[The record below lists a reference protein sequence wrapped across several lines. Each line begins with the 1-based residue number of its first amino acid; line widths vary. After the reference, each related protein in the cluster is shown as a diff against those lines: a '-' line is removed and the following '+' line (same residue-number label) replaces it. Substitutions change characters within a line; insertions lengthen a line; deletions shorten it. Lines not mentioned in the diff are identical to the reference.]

1 MSASQTTDPGSG
13 WFLALGFDA
22 RVSADS
28 RPTGFSTDGDRARAE
43 RRLAQW
49 ARHPLYL
56 REPDAFLRRL
66 SADGLD
72 MQSVLPLLGEN
83 AASLAARIGSLPD
96 DLRQTASLL
105 CREPDR
111 TTMDRAERVVAAV
124 ATDPTSNAVL
134 RLVLPFLAHALQS
147 LEQGLSPLL
156 AKAPFHI
163 EDASM
168 LWARRL
174 PSLLTPLFLRTLA
187 LEVNIARMKGALCG
201 ETPEARFSDFV
212 NRLCQPERRRAFFCE
227 YCVLARQ
234 VNRSLAHWVDFGIE
248 VFSRLSEDWPEIC
261 RMFFPVKSPGALLA
275 VEGSAGDGHRHG
287 RSVLKLVFDGGE
299 KLIYKP
305 RSLSLDDH
313 FQSLLVWFN
322 DRLGDAPG
330 LPPFRTLRVLDRGNW
345 GWCEFIETRS
355 CASQDEV
362 QRFFLRQGGFL
373 GLLYAL
379 QAIDFHSENL
389 IACGEH
395 PVLVDLEAL
404 FHPDDLDLS
413 TGETHREPATRAWL
427 TSVLRLGLLPERQ
440 DSSED
445 VAGFDI
451 SGLGDRSGQ
460 VMAEPV
466 PVINRIGTDEMH
478 VAYERLALETQNS
491 IPVIDGVRVE
501 AAHYLAQILAGFEKM
516 YRLILR
522 YREELLAGPMSAFAK
537 DPIRFISVPTLAYD
551 RILKTSFHPDYLR
564 DAAERERI
572 VDRVWRHPRP
582 EAGLEQVFRAEKADL
597 LEGDIPFFWT
607 RADSRDLRDSC
618 GHVIPEILS
627 ESGYFLARQRLL
639 QMGEADMERQIWAI
653 QASFATIQ
661 LGHGEGSWPGH
672 AAMADEREPATD
684 DLLGLARAVGDRVLQ
699 LAYKEN
705 DCAGW
710 LGVNLI
716 RDREWRV
723 MPVSFDLYNGLGGI
737 ALFLAH
743 LGRLTGEPSYTGMAR
758 AAAHSIRRQFEARHG
773 FEDPLPVGVYGGLS
787 GPIYAFTHLAHL
799 WNEPEWLDR
808 AESYVP
814 MLAKHVKADRG
825 FDMLDGSSGCIMGL
839 LTLYRAKP
847 SMPILDMAR
856 VCGNHL
862 LAHAQRPEAAPT
874 GLFWHNR
881 IPATAPLTGFSHGVA
896 GISTALVSLGRTTGE
911 ARFLDAGLAALEY
924 ERSTFAAD
932 EGNWPDYRDFG
943 ENSEENSPDRP
954 AAIRHFMT
962 TWCHGAPGIGMS
974 RVMLRGYLDDPVLDD
989 EIDAAVRTTL
999 RNGFGLNHSLCH
1011 GDLGNLDLLEAALT
1025 GSERVEVL
1033 AKLGTMVA
1041 NSIRRDGWLTG
1052 IPLGIESPGLL
1063 TGIAGIGYGL
1073 LRLLDPECVPSVLM
1087 LEDPGRRMTEQSSR
1101 QSCMSWR
1108 KRTVQGEKVQ

>member
-1 MSASQTTDPGSG
+1 MSASQTTDPGSE
-13 WFLALGFDA
+13 WFLALDFDA
-22 RVSADS
+22 RVSADI
-28 RPTGFSTDGDRARAE
+28 RPTGFTAEGDRVRAE
-43 RRLAQW
+43 RRLEKW

-56 REPDAFLRRL
+56 RDPDAFLRRL

-72 MQSVLPLLGEN
+72 RKSVLPLLGEN
-83 AASLAARIGSLPD
+83 AASLAARVGDLSD
-96 DLRQTASLL
+96 DLKQTASLL
-105 CREPDR
+105 YQETDQAA
-111 TTMDRAERVVAAV
+111 MGRAEQAIAAV
-124 ATDPTSNAVL
+124 ATNPTSSAVL

-147 LEQGLSPLL
+147 LEQNLSPL
-156 AKAPFHI
+156 AKAPFHV

-187 LEVNIARMKGALCG
+187 LEVNIARMKGELCG
-201 ETPEARFSDFV
+201 DTPEARFSDFV
-212 NRLCQPERRRAFFCE
+212 NQLCQPERRRAFFCE

-261 RMFFPVKSPGALLA
+261 RVFFPIKSPGILLA
-275 VEGSAGDGHRHG
+275 VEASDGDGHRHG
-287 RSVLKLVFDGGE
+287 RSVLKLVFDDGE

-313 FQSLLVWFN
+313 FQSLLIWVN
-322 DRLGDAPG
+322 DRLRDAPG

-345 GWCEFIETRS
+345 GWCEFIETQS
-355 CASQDEV
+355 CTSQDEV
-362 QRFFLRQGGFL
+362 QRFFLRQGGYL

-413 TGETHREPATRAWL
+413 TGDTHREPATKAWL
-427 TSVLRLGLLPERQ
+427 TSVLRMGLLPERQ

-451 SGLGDRSGQ
+451 SGLGDRTGQ

-501 AAHYLAQILAGFEKM
+501 AARYLAQILAGFEKM

-522 YREELLAGPMSAFAK
+522 YREELLAGPMSEFAN
-537 DPIRFISVPTLAYD
+537 DPIRFISVPTIAYD

-597 LEGDIPFFWT
+597 LAGDIPYFWT
-607 RADSRDLRDSC
+607 HADSRDLRDSC
-618 GHVIPEILS
+618 GHIIPEILS
-627 ESGYFLARQRLL
+627 ESGYLLARQRLQ

-653 QASFATIQ
+653 RASFATIQ

-672 AAMADEREPATD
+672 AATTEEMKPAAD
-684 DLLGLARAVGDRVLQ
+684 DLLGLARAVGDRVLR

-723 MPVSFDLYNGLGGI
+723 MPVSFDLYNGLSGI

-743 LGRLTGEPSYTGMAR
+743 LGRLTGEPSYTEMAR
-758 AAAHSIRRQFEARHG
+758 AAANSIQRQFKTRHG
-773 FEDPLPVGVYGGLS
+773 FADPLPVGVYGGLS
-787 GPIYAFTHLAHL
+787 APIYAFTHLAHL

-825 FDMLDGSSGCIMGL
+825 FDILDGSAGCILGL

-847 SMPILDMAR
+847 SMPTLKMAR

-862 LAHAQRPEAAPT
+862 LAHAQRLEAVPT

-881 IPATAPLTGFSHGVA
+881 IPAIAPLTGFSHGVA
-896 GISTALVSLGRTTGE
+896 GISTALVSLGRATGE

-924 ERSTFAAD
+924 ERSNFAAD
-932 EGNWPDYRDFG
+932 EGNWPDFRVFG
-943 ENSEENSPDRP
+943 ERPEADSPNRP
-954 AAIRHFMT
+954 AETQHFMT

-974 RVMLRGYLDDPVLDD
+974 RLMLRGFLDDPVLDD
-989 EIDAAVRTTL
+989 EIDTAVRTTL

-1011 GDLGNLDLLEAALT
+1011 GDLGNLDLLQAALT
-1025 GSERVEVL
+1025 GSERAEVL
-1033 AKLGTMVA
+1033 AKLAGMVVQ
-1041 NSIRRDGWLTG
+1041 SIRRDGWLTG
-1052 IPLGIESPGLL
+1052 IPLGIESPGLM

-1087 LEDPGRRMTEQSSR
+1087 LEDPGHRRTRRSFR
-1101 QSCMSWR
+1101 GADMSWR
-1108 KRTVQGEKVQ
+1108 DGSVQDSNVN